1 MNQNRLFKKF
11 LSIFL
16 CLVLV
21 PFMLLLL
28 FLFWRANVLQLKND
42 IAHNENLTL
51 QTINTVRQ
59 QTELAENM
67 CKAVIQNQ
75 NFISF
80 LDKEYETMP
89 DLLYYRTTIRDFVKV
104 TNGVSDIKLQIYLE
118 NDSIPLGFGIFYPMH
133 YINPTTEF
141 SNFYDS
147 EAESIWLQDQPDTP
161 ITKNY
166 LLNQGESYHYLRKIR
181 VASHNLGVVEAVVP
195 SSVYTIQEPISDTSM
210 TPMAFEGCQIYNYSG
225 RTLSD
230 AELLRYT
237 ADAGTNHNKHLIYTF
252 MDTENAPFDVLVV
265 TSRSQIR
272 SVHILLFLLIPALFA
287 AMMTGFFLYN
297 RRTIRDIDFC
307 LDRMELAIQQNFASS
322 ADMDFLPTERILQR
336 NDEISVLANRINYLL
351 QQIRTLLAR
360 EIQQQTAAKD
370 AQLLAL
376 QHQINPHFL
385 YNTMEVFSARMEL
398 AGLYEESGAIS
409 AFCRML
415 RYNMN
420 TMELMTTLADEIQQV
435 KYYLAIQKIRNIAF
449 QVDFDIPEELLHER
463 TIRFLLEP
471 FVENS
476 FKYRGTASPL
486 HIKITAQAVGDN
498 IELAICNNGD
508 TLTEERMQELNSR
521 FASPNTSLKTSGE
534 HIGLNNI
541 NSRLKLFYGDDHYIH
556 VESHDGETCF
566 RFLVE
571 HRPPAPDSNLKLK

>member
-11 LSIFL
+11 LFIFL
-16 CLVLV
+16 CLVLL
-21 PFMLLLL
+21 PFMLLLF

-51 QTINTVRQ
+51 QTINTVYQ

-75 NFISF
+75 NFINF
-80 LDKEYETMP
+80 LDKQYTTTP

-104 TNGVSDIKLQIYLE
+104 TNGVSDIKLRIYVE
-118 NDSIPLGFGIFYPMH
+118 NETIPLGFGIFYPMH

-141 SNFYDS
+141 SDFYPSDS
-147 EAESIWLQDQPDTP
+147 ESIWLQDHSDMP
-161 ITKNY
+161 ITKNH
-166 LLNQGESYHYLRKIR
+166 LANQTECYHYLRKIKI
-181 VASHNLGVVEAVVP
+181 ASRNLGIVEAVVP
-195 SSVYTIQEPISDTSM
+195 SSVYTIQEPLSNTTL
-210 TPMAFEGCQIYNYSG
+210 TPVTFDGCQVYNYSG
-225 RTLSD
+225 CSLSD
-230 AELLRYT
+230 EELILYT
-237 ADAGTNHNKHLIYTF
+237 TCPGTEHSRSLIYTF
-252 MDTENAPFDVLVV
+252 VDNATGPFDILVV
-265 TSRSQIR
+265 TSRSQIT
-272 SVHILLFLLIPALFA
+272 SVHISLFFLIPALFA
-287 AMMTGFFLYN
+287 AVMAGFFLYN
-297 RRTIRDIDFC
+297 RRAIRDIHSC
-307 LDRMELAIQQNFASS
+307 LDGMELAIQQNFEPP
-322 ADMDFLPTERILQR
+322 ADRDFLPTERILQR

-420 TMELMTTLADEIQQV
+420 TIELMTTLADEIQQV
-435 KYYLAIQKIRNIAF
+435 KYYLAIQKIRNIPF
-449 QVDFDIPEELLHER
+449 QVDFDIPEELLHAR

-476 FKYRGTASPL
+476 FKYRGAASPL
-486 HIKITAQAVGDN
+486 RIKITAKIVNDG
-498 IELAICNNGD
+498 IELSIRNNGD
-508 TLTEERMQELNSR
+508 TLGDERIQELNNR
-521 FASPNTSLKTSGE
+521 FASSSTSLKTSGE

-541 NSRLKLFYGDDHYIH
+541 NSRLKLFYGDDHCIH
-556 VESHDGETCF
+556 VEREHDEMCF

-571 HRPPAPDSNLKLK
+571 YSPAQQGSCTD

>member
-11 LSIFL
+11 LFIFL
-16 CLVLV
+16 CLVLL
-21 PFMLLLL
+21 PFMLLLF

-51 QTINTVRQ
+51 QTINTVYQ

-75 NFISF
+75 NFINF
-80 LDKEYETMP
+80 LDKQYTTTP

-104 TNGVSDIKLQIYLE
+104 TNGVSDIKLRIYVE
-118 NDSIPLGFGIFYPMH
+118 NETIPLGFGIFYPMH

-141 SNFYDS
+141 SDFYPSDS
-147 EAESIWLQDQPDTP
+147 ESIWLQDHSDMP
-161 ITKNY
+161 ITKNH
-166 LLNQGESYHYLRKIR
+166 LANQTECYHYLRKIR
-181 VASHNLGVVEAVVP
+181 IASRNLGIVEAVVP
-195 SSVYTIQEPISDTSM
+195 SSVYTIQEPLSNTTL
-210 TPMAFEGCQIYNYSG
+210 TPVTFDGCQVYNYSG
-225 RTLSD
+225 RPLSD
-230 AELLRYT
+230 EELIHCMT
-237 ADAGTNHNKHLIYTF
+237 CSGTEHSRSLIYTF
-252 MDTENAPFDVLVV
+252 VDNATGPFDILVV
-265 TSRSQIR
+265 TSRSQITN
-272 SVHILLFLLIPALFA
+272 VHISLFFLIPALFA
-287 AMMTGFFLYN
+287 AVMAGFFLYN
-297 RRTIRDIDFC
+297 RRAIRDIHSC
-307 LDRMELAIQQNFASS
+307 LDGMELAIQQNFEPP
-322 ADMDFLPTERILQR
+322 ADRDFLPTERILQR

-420 TMELMTTLADEIQQV
+420 TIELMTTLADEIQQV
-435 KYYLAIQKIRNIAF
+435 KYYLAIQKIRNIPF
-449 QVDFDIPEELLHER
+449 QVDFDIPEELLHAR

-476 FKYRGTASPL
+476 FKYRGAASPL
-486 HIKITAQAVGDN
+486 RIKITAKIVNDG
-498 IELAICNNGD
+498 IELSIRNNGD
-508 TLTEERMQELNSR
+508 TLGDERIQELNNR
-521 FASPNTSLKTSGE
+521 FASSSTSLKTSGE

-541 NSRLKLFYGDDHYIH
+541 NSRLKLFYGDDHCIH
-556 VESHDGETCF
+556 VEREHDEMCF

-571 HRPPAPDSNLKLK
+571 YSPAQQGSCTD